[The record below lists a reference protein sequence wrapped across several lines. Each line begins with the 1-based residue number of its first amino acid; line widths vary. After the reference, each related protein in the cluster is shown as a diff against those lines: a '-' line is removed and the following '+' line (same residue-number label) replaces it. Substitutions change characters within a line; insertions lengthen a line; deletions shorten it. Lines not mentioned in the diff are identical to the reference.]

1 METTPKPKRGRWIA
15 FGLVVGLAATW
26 GGLSV
31 AGSAPSSITT
41 CTRKTGTVKV
51 QALPCTGKN
60 TADTWDNRVVTNGLR
75 GQVSSLTAQIN
86 RACVDLAVVGANGS
100 TVFPNWPDAVAAH
113 TTHTA
118 GFLYRHPE
126 CTGHLTLH

>member
-1 METTPKPKRGRWIA
+1 MDCVRTGRGTGSHLGWP
-15 FGLVVGLAATW
+15 VGR
-26 GGLSV
+26 GE
-31 AGSAPSSITT
+31 
-41 CTRKTGTVKV
+41 RTVEHPDLYPQERDDQGDGV
-51 QALPCTGKN
+51 PCTGKN
-60 TADTWDNRVVTNGLR
+60 TPDTWDHRTVTTGLR
-75 GQVSSLTAQIN
+75 NQVSGLTDQIN

-100 TVFPNWPDAVAAH
+100 TVFPNWPDAIAAH

>member
-1 METTPKPKRGRWIA
+1 METTRKPKRTRWIA

-26 GGLSV
+26 GGLEV
-31 AGSAPSSITT
+31 AGSSPSSITT
-41 CTRKTGTVKV
+41 CTRKNGTIKV

-60 TADTWDNRVVTNGLR
+60 TPDTWDNRTITTALR
-75 GQVSSLTAQIN
+75 GQVNTLTTQIN

-100 TVFPNWPDAVAAH
+100 SVFPNWPDAVAAH
-113 TTHTA
+113 TTNTA

>member
-26 GGLSV
+26 GGLAV
-31 AGSAPSSITT
+31 AGSSPSSITS
-41 CTRKTGTVKV
+41 CTRKNGTVKV
-51 QALPCTGKN
+51 QALPCSGKN
-60 TADTWDNRVVTNGLR
+60 TPDTWDNRVVTNGLR
-75 GQVSSLTAQIN
+75 GQVSTLTTQIN

-100 TVFPNWPDAVAAH
+100 SVFPNWPDAVAAH
-113 TTHTA
+113 TTNTA